1 MEWESVRDPVQYAY
15 KVRLRKA
22 TSESTF
28 QVDFVASIRI
38 VDCSLFKDTLL
49 VPKSLY

>member
-1 MEWESVRDPVQYAY
+1 MEWESVRDPVHYAY
-15 KVRLRKA
+15 EVRLRGA

-28 QVDFVASIRI
+28 EVGFVASIRI
-38 VDCSLFKDTLL
+38 VDSSLFNDTQL